1 MNWRVKALLTR
12 LLGCTP
18 RGGDIVNYYRTH
30 LGKGAQFDIK
40 MRLGSG
46 QRLLTK
52 LRHEQVEI
60 ANTRILEIG
69 SGWHPILP
77 LLLYL
82 GGSRRVVMTDHQPW
96 MSPATVRATWEQ
108 FHTRLP
114 EVAAIVGV
122 SEVHAREKLAILGPV
137 DDHWREHWA
146 RAGLEYH
153 APLNLAQQ
161 DPPNGP
167 FDIIF
172 SNSVFQ
178 LVAERILRSL
188 VLRTPRWLAPG
199 GICYHDISPGDT
211 FAIDDRR
218 LSVANHLQFSRWAW
232 ALYGQGRLGYH
243 NRLRPSDYSRLF
255 EEAGLAVGPWEIA
268 TDPKSLRSLPQL
280 RIHPDFRAYPA
291 EELAAREAR
300 VVLRAGRA
308 VDRGAK
314 RDLAPAPAAA

>member
-1 MNWRVKALLTR
+1 MNWKVKALLTR

-18 RGGDIVNYYRTH
+18 RGGEIINYYRTH

-46 QRLLTK
+46 QRLLTR
-52 LRHEQVEI
+52 LRKEQVEI
-60 ANTRILEIG
+60 ANTQILEIG

-82 GGSRRVVMTDHQPW
+82 SGARRIVMTDYQPW

-108 FHTRLP
+108 FQARLP
-114 EVAAIVGV
+114 EVSAIAGV
-122 SEVHAREKLAILGPV
+122 SEAQAREKLAKLQPV

-153 APLNLAQQ
+153 APLNLATQ
-161 DPPNGP
+161 DPPTGP

-178 LVAERILRSL
+178 LINERILRQI

-232 ALYGQGRLGYH
+232 SFLGQGTLGFH
-243 NRLRPSDYSRLF
+243 NRLRPSDYSKLF
-255 EEAGLAVGPWEIA
+255 VEAGLAVGPWEIA
-268 TDPKSLRSLPQL
+268 TDPRSLQNLPKL
-280 RIHPDFRAYPA
+280 RIHPDFQAYPP

-300 VVLRAGRA
+300 VVLRAGREPDSG
-308 VDRGAK
+308 VK
-314 RDLAPAPAAA
+314 RDMARAQTTA